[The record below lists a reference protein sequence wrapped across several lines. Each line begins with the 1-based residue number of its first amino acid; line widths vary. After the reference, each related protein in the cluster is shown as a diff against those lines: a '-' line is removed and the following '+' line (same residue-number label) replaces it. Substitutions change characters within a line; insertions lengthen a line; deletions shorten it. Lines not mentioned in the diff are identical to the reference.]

1 MDKAPLIKVADL
13 VKRYRDFYAVYN
25 FNFSLNPSELV
36 LLYGE
41 NGAGKST
48 VLNCLAGLSRADS
61 GEINLR
67 SDLNKRD
74 IVFVSAS
81 ASFLYESLTIEE
93 NLSLYQVVAS
103 KNYQANLLKSL
114 IEKLSLAENLKKKIN
129 ECSLGTI
136 RKASIARALL
146 LQPKILLLDE
156 PLSNLDQATK
166 EVCCSLF
173 LELKNNGVGI
183 VVASHELQ
191 AIQGIVDR
199 GLILHRGRIS
209 KTVEKGF
216 EEKDLK
222 LEEVDE

>member
-1 MDKAPLIKVADL
+1 MDTAPLLQVNDL
-13 VKRYRDFYAVYN
+13 VKRYADFYAVYQLS
-25 FNFSLNPSELV
+25 FSLDSSEMI

-61 GEINLR
+61 GKISLR

-74 IVFVSAS
+74 IAFVSAS

-93 NLSLYQVVAS
+93 NLNLYQVITS
-103 KNYQANLLKSL
+103 KNDQTNLLESL
-114 IEKLSLAENLKKKIN
+114 IEKLSLAENLKKKIS
-129 ECSLGTI
+129 ECSLGTV

-173 LELKNNGVGI
+173 LELKNTGVGI

-191 AIQGIVDR
+191 AIQSVVDR
-199 GLILHRGRIS
+199 GLILHRGKIS
-209 KTVEKGF
+209 KSVEKGF

-222 LEEVDE
+222 IGGSR